1 MAQYGRK
8 SGHRNAGRRARVLL
22 LLFGACVLSGCATAP
37 VERPAGPGQETVP
50 ETIYVIG
57 RGWHT
62 EIGLSVAALDP
73 PLTALAARF
82 PGARALTF
90 GFGDRAFVL
99 ARHRGVG
106 DALGALLPSPGLIL
120 LTALNTSPTEAFGAR
135 HVVVLKVTRASF
147 ASIDAYIWDSLATTN
162 GRLPAPYGAGPYSG
176 SVFYAS
182 SVTYDAFDTCNTW
195 TATALRA
202 GGLPFSP
209 AGTLFASQ
217 VMQQARAAEPV
228 KSSPEPSPIST
239 AGQRRSGRLAG
250 KAERPRSCLAAAG
263 QDCCCSG

>member
-1 MAQYGRK
+1 
-8 SGHRNAGRRARVLL
+8 
-22 LLFGACVLSGCATAP
+22 
-37 VERPAGPGQETVP
+37 
-50 ETIYVIG
+50 
-57 RGWHT
+57 
-62 EIGLSVAALDP
+62 
-73 PLTALAARF
+73 
-82 PGARALTF
+82 
-90 GFGDRAFVL
+90 VL

-120 LTALNTSPTEAFGAR
+120 ITALNTSPSQAFGAA
-135 HVVVLKVTRASF
+135 HVVALPVTRAGF
-147 ASIDAYIWDSLATTN
+147 ASIGAYIWNSLATEN
-162 GRLPAPYGAGPYSG
+162 GRLPPPYGEGPYAG

-217 VMQQARAAEPV
+217 VMQQARAAEPA

-239 AGQRRSGRLAG
+239 AGQRRLGRLAG
-250 KAERPRSCLAAAG
+250 PAERPRSCLAAAEG
-263 QDCCCSG
+263 DCCCSG

>member
-1 MAQYGRK
+1 MAQHGRK
-8 SGHRNAGRRARVLL
+8 SGRRNAGRRAGALL
-22 LLFGACVLSGCATAP
+22 LLIGAFMLSGCAASP
-37 VERPAGPGQETVP
+37 VERFAGPAEQTV
-50 ETIYVIG
+50 YVIG

-62 EIGLSVAALDP
+62 EIGLSVAALAP
-73 PLTALAARF
+73 PLSALAARF

-99 ARHRGVG
+99 ARHRGIG

-120 LTALNTSPTEAFGAR
+120 ITALNTSPPQAFGAA
-135 HVVVLKVTRASF
+135 HVVALPVTRAGL
-147 ASIDAYIWDSLATTN
+147 AAIGAYIWDSLATEN
-162 GRLPAPYGAGPYSG
+162 GGLPASYAAGPYSG

-195 TATALRA
+195 VAAALRA

-217 VMQQARAAEPV
+217 VMQQARAAEPA
-228 KSSPEPSPIST
+228 KSSPEPSPIRT
-239 AGQRRSGRLAG
+239 AG
-250 KAERPRSCLAAAG
+250 
-263 QDCCCSG
+263 